1 MPRGPEALGTAPG
14 AGEEEQGSG
23 GSRGPSWLCCSTARS
38 CGAAARAGK
47 EEGSAQK
54 RRFSAVPCPYMGSGA
69 VWARSGHPLQGT
81 RTEGPPLHSLAT
93 GPPLAPVH
101 AEHGHVP
108 GILLPSIPRNLE
120 PR

>member
-1 MPRGPEALGTAPG
+1 MLRNGDFLLLLALIWAAALSGPDPGTRCRAPG
-14 AGEEEQGSG
+14 Q
-23 GSRGPSWLCCSTARS
+23 RD
-38 CGAAARAGK
+38 
-47 EEGSAQK
+47 
-54 RRFSAVPCPYMGSGA
+54 
-69 VWARSGHPLQGT
+69 
-81 RTEGPPLHSLAT
+81 PPLHSLAT